1 MIQEQFKK
9 IIQLKIK
16 NKKILIIGNGDL
28 AREFISF
35 SNFEFHDYTVCDR
48 VEDLNIDLSLLREY
62 FNKIYIAISDS
73 FIRQKVFNLLKSNDI
88 TVDTYIHSSV
98 IIGKNT
104 LIGDGCIIQ
113 PNVLISNDVII
124 KNSVFINNCSNIGH
138 DSIIN
143 NFCSIMANVSLGGY
157 CELGDNVYIGTSAVL
172 IPKAKI
178 NNNIRIG
185 LGTVV
190 VKSLKKEGSYF
201 GNPAKLI
208 SY

>member
-1 MIQEQFKK
+1 MKT
-9 IIQLKIK
+9 K

-35 SNFEFHDYTVCDR
+35 SNFELNDFTICDR
-48 VEDLNIDLSLLREY
+48 VEDLNIDLSILRKY
-62 FNKIYIAISDS
+62 FNEIYIPIADS
-73 FIRQKVFNLLKSNDI
+73 LIRQKVFNLLKSNGI
-88 TVDTYIHSSV
+88 TADTYIHPTV
-98 IIGKNT
+98 ILGKNT

-113 PNVLISNDVII
+113 PNALISNDVII
-124 KNSVFINNCSNIGH
+124 KDSVFINNCSNIGH

-143 NFCSIMANVSLGGY
+143 DFCSIMANVSLGGN
-157 CELGDNVYIGTSAVL
+157 CELGNNVYIGTGAIL

-178 NNNIRIG
+178 NDNIKIG
-185 LGTVV
+185 LGAVV
-190 VKSLKKEGSYF
+190 IKSLKKEGSYF